1 MFGTVLFV
9 DDETN
14 ILRTLKRS
22 FIDESYNCLFA
33 HSASDALDILSL
45 NSVNVI
51 VSDLYM
57 PGMDGIL
64 LLKHISD
71 QYPQIHQ
78 IALSGHPIATHN
90 LSAISGCNEIAI
102 FTKPWK
108 PEKLKIAIR
117 EMIIQDAQRHKQES
131 LTA

>member
-14 ILRTLKRS
+14 ILRTLRRS
-22 FIDESYNCLFA
+22 FIDEPYNCLFA
-33 HSASDALDILSL
+33 LSASDALEIVSL
-45 NSVNVI
+45 NTVNVI
-51 VSDLYM
+51 ISDLYM
-57 PGMDGIL
+57 PGMNGIL
-64 LLKHISD
+64 LLKNVAD

-90 LSAISGCNEIAI
+90 VAAISGSREITI

-108 PEKLKIAIR
+108 PDKLKITIR
-117 EMIIQDAQRHKQES
+117 EMINQDAHELKQES
-131 LTA
+131 WTA